1 MQFLWR
7 YIDELVGKGLEAK
20 TIAQF
25 LMYTAATLVPMAL
38 PLSVLMSSLMT
49 FGNLGEKY
57 ELTAMKASG
66 ISLQRIMAPMI
77 IIVVFICFGAFF
89 FANNVLPYANL
100 QMRSLL
106 YDIRQQKPEVQL
118 KPGEFISMIDGY
130 SIRIQDKNTKTGMLY
145 NVQIYD
151 HTGGKGNS
159 SLILADSGYIKKTAD
174 NKDIILTLF
183 NGHSYNELQDK
194 EINEKKRSFPHRYDQ
209 FQEQQIV
216 IKLGNVGLQRTD
228 QSLFKS
234 HYAMMNLEQLTQM
247 EDSLKRE
254 INQRQNQVYKSLIT
268 GILFKK
274 RTVKSART
282 ESAAEKFIPD
292 TAQHGLL
299 NLSKNRRNLA
309 LKNRII
315 QPEIATGKVNS
326 EINPAKVNPIKTAE
340 NNTTQIETRKTV
352 TEDTKLSTTSAKN
365 IDIDSLFNVLTLK
378 DKNRLIGSALS
389 YARSAKNVI
398 ENSLQSL
405 EFKISYLRR
414 YEIEWHRK
422 FTIAVACLVF
432 LFLGAPL
439 GAIIRKGGL
448 GLPLVLSVIFF
459 IFYYILSLIGDKL
472 VRESIMP
479 AYQGMWFT
487 SGIFLVAGVF
497 LTYQAA
503 TDSSILNLDT
513 YMNFLKRI
521 FGQRYNV
528 VDKLSILEEN
538 ISENKARIDNIISS
552 LSNLDEALDERIAAV
567 SENLQITEFLGSLYA
582 LQSDSN
588 LILFE
593 RYYNQTFSIIINHPA
608 FHKKNIRAKI
618 YEFPSFNYKD
628 FQDENGR
635 LVIRVILACTIV
647 LTPIVALRHFF
658 QLLLLRAKLKKI
670 KQLLPE
676 LLVMFKMYETEL
688 KAHGNSSNLQ

>member
-7 YIDELVGKGLEAK
+7 YIDELVGKGLEFK

-38 PLSVLMSSLMT
+38 PLSILMSSLMT
-49 FGNLGEKY
+49 FGNLGENY

-66 ISLQRIMAPMI
+66 VSLQRIMAPLV
-77 IIVVFICFGAFF
+77 IVVVFMSFGAFF

-118 KPGEFISMIDGY
+118 IPGEFISMVDGY
-130 SIRIQDKNTKTGMLY
+130 SIRIKDKNPKTNTLY

-151 HTGGKGNS
+151 HTAGKGNS
-159 SLILADSGYIKKTAD
+159 SIILADSGFIKMTSD
-174 NKDIILTLF
+174 DKDLILTLF
-183 NGHSYNELQDK
+183 NGYSYNELQDLK
-194 EINEKKRSFPHRYDQ
+194 IPEKDRSYPHRYDEFDQ
-209 FQEQQIV
+209 QQII
-216 IKLGNVGLQRTD
+216 IKLSGVGLQRTD

-234 HYAMMNLEQLTQM
+234 HYAMMDLEQLGQM
-247 EDSLKRE
+247 EDSLKTE
-254 INQRQNQVYKSLIT
+254 IGNKQDQVYKTLMI
-268 GILFKK
+268 GNLFKK
-274 RTVKSART
+274 RDIKKHLPENRNI
-282 ESAAEKFIPD
+282 ELPPD
-292 TAQHGLL
+292 TSLL
-299 NLSKNRRNLA
+299 RFTNANRSKQVLTSK
-309 LKNRII
+309 KNEVKAIK
-315 QPEIATGKVNS
+315 QSADKKPEIESNA
-326 EINPAKVNPIKTAE
+326 ELKT
-340 NNTTQIETRKTV
+340 QKTV
-352 TEDTKLSTTSAKN
+352 SDTIMGDIPKKN
-365 IDIDSLFNVLTLK
+365 VDIDSLFNILTLK
-378 DKNRLIGSALS
+378 DKARVTSSALS
-389 YARSAKNVI
+389 YVRTAKNIV

-414 YEIEWHRK
+414 FEIEWHRK

-487 SGIFLVAGVF
+487 TGIFFIAGVF

-513 YMNFLKRI
+513 YINFLKKI
-521 FGQRYNV
+521 FGQKYNV
-528 VDKLSILEEN
+528 VDKLSMQVEN
-538 ISENKARIDNIISS
+538 LPQNKAKLDNIYAS
-552 LSNLDEALDERIAAV
+552 LSNLEESIDARIEAV
-567 SENLQITEFLGSLYA
+567 SVNLQLTEFLGTLFA
-582 LQSDSN
+582 LQNDSN

-593 RYYNQTFSIIINHPA
+593 RYYNNTFKVIINHSV
-608 FHKKNIRAKI
+608 FHKKNIRDKI

-628 FQDENGR
+628 FQDENGK
-635 LVIRVILACTIV
+635 LIVRVLLACTV
-647 LTPIVALRHFF
+647 LLTPIVALRHFI
-658 QLLLLRAKLKKI
+658 QLILLRSKLQKI

-676 LLVMFKMYETEL
+676 LLVMFKLYETEL
-688 KAHGNSSNLQ
+688 